1 MQYIIFITDTSK
13 KFCSIFF
20 FFYFLLKFHTCT
32 ALKHM
37 MSIMY
42 LNTDYELRIKTEYK
56 VHIPFKCSKKKKKKK
71 KKPVYTDH
79 LLISELK

>member
-1 MQYIIFITDTSK
+1 MQSIIFITDMSK
-13 KFCSIFF
+13 KFCSNFF
-20 FFYFLLKFHTCT
+20 NFYYFHFLLKFHTCT

-37 MSIMY
+37 MSMY

-56 VHIPFKCSKKKKKKK
+56 VHIPCKCSNKK